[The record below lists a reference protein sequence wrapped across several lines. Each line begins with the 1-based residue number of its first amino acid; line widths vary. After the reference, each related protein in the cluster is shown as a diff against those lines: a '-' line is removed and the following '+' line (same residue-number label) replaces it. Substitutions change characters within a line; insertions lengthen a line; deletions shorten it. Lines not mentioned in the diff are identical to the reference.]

1 MKELIQKNP
10 DGIFE
15 YDRHKFF
22 TFDEALLAEW
32 QLNSPELDKAVL
44 SQLLERFI
52 DKTKYCTDGRGRIKP
67 EKWDRFIEAKAK
79 QLTSVQEKCYCEQLL
94 EQYRADSE
102 DREIN
107 IAGDSTFGPAINMA
121 ITEDPWTKKRLF
133 YYLRAYEEGENSTEY
148 LRYCPFCGKKL
159 TEVTK

>member
-1 MKELIQKNP
+1 MTELIKKNP

-67 EKWDRFIEAKAK
+67 EKWDRFVNEKVK

-133 YYLRAYEEGENSTEY
+133 YYLRAYEEGENSTDY

-159 TEVTK
+159 TEITK

>member
-1 MKELIQKNP
+1 MKELIKKNP

-32 QLNSPELDKAVL
+32 KLNSPELDKAVL

-67 EKWDRFIEAKAK
+67 EKWDRFVNEKAK

-148 LRYCPFCGKKL
+148 LRYCPCCGKKL
-159 TEVTK
+159 TEITK

>member
-67 EKWDRFIEAKAK
+67 EKWDRFVNEKAK
-79 QLTSVQEKCYCEQLL
+79 QLSSVQEKCYCEQLL

-148 LRYCPFCGKKL
+148 LRYCPCCGKKL
-159 TEVTK
+159 TEITK

>member
-1 MKELIQKNP
+1 MSDSCFRSRP
-10 DGIFE
+10 TD
-15 YDRHKFF
+15 
-22 TFDEALLAEW
+22 
-32 QLNSPELDKAVL
+32 PE
-44 SQLLERFI
+44 E
-52 DKTKYCTDGRGRIKP
+52 
-67 EKWDRFIEAKAK
+67 
-79 QLTSVQEKCYCEQLL
+79 VQEEQ
-94 EQYRADSE
+94 ADADNE

-159 TEVTK
+159 TEITK

>member
-1 MKELIQKNP
+1 MNELIQKNP
-10 DGIFE
+10 DNTFT
-15 YDRHKFF
+15 YDMHKFF

-67 EKWDRFIEAKAK
+67 EKWDRFVEAKAK

-94 EQYRADSE
+94 EQYRADG

-107 IAGDSTFGPAINMA
+107 IAGDSTFGPAIDMA

-133 YYLRAYEEGENSTEY
+133 YYLRAYEEGENSTDY

-159 TEVTK
+159 TEIMK

>member
-44 SQLLERFI
+44 SQLLERFV
-52 DKTKYCTDGRGRIKP
+52 DKTRYCTDGRGRFKP
-67 EKWDRFIEAKAK
+67 EKWDRLVEAKAK

-94 EQYRADSE
+94 EQYRADAE
-102 DREIN
+102 DKEIN

-133 YYLRAYEEGENSTEY
+133 YYLRAYEEGDNSTDY

-159 TEVTK
+159 TEITK

>member
-15 YDRHKFF
+15 YDMHKFF

-32 QLNSPELDKAVL
+32 KLNSPELAKAVL

-67 EKWDRFIEAKAK
+67 EKWDRFVEAKAK

-94 EQYRADSE
+94 EQYRADG

-159 TEVTK
+159 TEITK

>member
-1 MKELIQKNP
+1 MKELIKKNP

-67 EKWDRFIEAKAK
+67 EKWDRFVNEKAK
-79 QLTSVQEKCYCEQLL
+79 QLSSVQEKCYCEQLL
-94 EQYRADSE
+94 EQYRTDSE

-133 YYLRAYEEGENSTEY
+133 YYLRAYEEGENSTDY

-159 TEVTK
+159 TEITK

>member
-1 MKELIQKNP
+1 MTELIKKNP

-67 EKWDRFIEAKAK
+67 EKWDRFVNEKAK

-133 YYLRAYEEGENSTEY
+133 YYLRAYEEGENSTDY
-148 LRYCPFCGKKL
+148 LRDCPFCGKNL
-159 TEVTK
+159 TEITK